1 MDTIDKIEANRHF
14 GPFGLPHGANLTSL
28 WDGKSRP
35 AVSVVR
41 DVLRRLETELHLC
54 LGGLP
59 SGEGPLSDPLSPDE
73 RPPLVIRRRTS

>member
-41 DVLRRLETELHLC
+41 DVLTRLETELHLC
-54 LGGLP
+54 FGGLP
-59 SGEGPLSDPLSPDE
+59 SGVGLLVEPLPPDE
-73 RPPLVIRRRTS
+73 RPPLVIRRKS